1 MVVPEF
7 PLDLA
12 ADQVIADFEP
22 FHINGASLRL
32 LSGLRADVVQRLS
45 LSFEDDDPGR
55 RILVIS
61 VLVQELSLVFLID

>member
-1 MVVPEF
+1 MVVPEL

-12 ADQVIADFEP
+12 ADQVIADFKP

-45 LSFEDDDPGR
+45 ISLEDDDPGR